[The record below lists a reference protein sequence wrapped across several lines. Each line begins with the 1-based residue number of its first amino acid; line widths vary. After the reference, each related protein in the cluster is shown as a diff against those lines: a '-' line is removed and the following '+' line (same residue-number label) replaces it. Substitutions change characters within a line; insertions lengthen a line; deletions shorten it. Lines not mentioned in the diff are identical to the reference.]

1 MSVKIRTK
9 NDKLVL
15 DIHYGNGKRTRPVTG
30 LKDTIK
36 NRELLE
42 KNIIPVIEREIAQG
56 IYIPKAERAV
66 VVQTVKDYGELSF
79 KRHANDRR
87 KHVQSSYQNHF
98 ENHIVS
104 KFGKRLISTIT
115 PMQLRDWQNEKLD
128 KYAASTVRKYRSVFY
143 TIFDDAVVEGLIDSN
158 PFERVPRPVVVEKY
172 DEEDDIEEEDNNVNP
187 FSLNELQNILLM
199 VDGYKQNF
207 FAIMSFSG
215 VRPGELVAL
224 KWSDVDWES
233 ETFKVVRT
241 RIRGAF
247 GPVKT
252 KSSKRVVE
260 MIPNVKAYFLK
271 QYELTKGNVFDMVFL
286 SNSNKPFYSHD
297 TIALQFKALLD
308 DNDSRYLY
316 QLRHTFASLMISN
329 GEDITWVSQMMGHKS
344 SDITLRIYTKAYK
357 IHKDKK
363 LRKQRADFLEN
374 WHKSGTVNNLM
385 YEKEREIGVK
395 S

>member
-15 DIHYGNGKRTRPVTG
+15 DIHYGNGKRTRPATG
-30 LKDTIK
+30 LKDTVK

-42 KNIIPVIEREIAQG
+42 KNVIPGIEREIAQG
-56 IYIPKAERAV
+56 IYVPKAERAV

-87 KHVQSSYQNHF
+87 KHVQSSYRNHF
-98 ENHIVS
+98 KNHIVP
-104 KFGKRLISTIT
+104 KFGKKLISTIT
-115 PMQLRDWQNEKLD
+115 PMQLRDWQNEKLVL
-128 KYAASTVRKYRSVFY
+128 YEASTVRKYRSVFY
-143 TIFDDAVVEGLIDSN
+143 TILDDAFVEGLIDSN
-158 PFERVPRPVVVEKY
+158 PFERVPRPVVIEKY
-172 DEEDDIEEEDNNVNP
+172 DEEYDFEEEDSTVNP
-187 FSLNELQNILLM
+187 FSLNELKDILYR
-199 VDGYKQNF
+199 VDGYKENF
-207 FAIMSFSG
+207 FAIMAFSG

-224 KWSDVDWES
+224 KWSDVNWES
-233 ETFKVVRT
+233 ETFKVMRT
-241 RIRGAF
+241 RIRGSF
-247 GPVKT
+247 GPTKT

-260 MIPNVKAYFLK
+260 MMPNVKAYFLK

-286 SNSNKPFYSHD
+286 SNFNKPFYSHD

-308 DNDSRYLY
+308 DNDTRYLY

-344 SDITLRIYTKAYK
+344 SDITLRVYAKAYK
-357 IHKDKK
+357 IDKDKK

-374 WHKSGTVNNLM
+374 WHKFGTVNNLM
-385 YEKEREIGVK
+385 YEKPLEIGI
-395 S
+395 